1 MKEVNEL
8 QTPPP
13 FVPSFCFFVIMPLVV
28 TPTAFYALL
37 NISLKDIFVFDL
49 VYLLL
54 YILCLIGEYPH
65 PILRLNVLME
75 VQDP

>member
-1 MKEVNEL
+1 MKEVNKL
-8 QTPPP
+8 QTLPS

-28 TPTAFYALL
+28 TPMAFYVLL

-65 PILRLNVLME
+65 PS
-75 VQDP
+75 